1 MQHFYI
7 RISIVLF
14 FCVSMGSPIFAN
26 VFDLPPPLLPN
37 PSACQLALPIN
48 DFSCNASHLFQ
59 IDVQNA
65 PGTALGNDV
74 YLKEIRIIIKHE
86 WVADLDMTL
95 FSPSGVEVE
104 LSSDN
109 GSGNDDYGDP
119 YNGQCDQFTSFISN
133 SSPEA
138 CNAVDIS
145 SGHAPFIGLFLP
157 EDNMSKFNDA
167 TAPNGIWTLQICDDG
182 KEHYGTLEFVELVF
196 EAVACITPS
205 VVIVEGAD
213 STSAIL
219 NWSDGGNC
227 STSILEFGTPGF
239 SPGSDS
245 TQGGGDVVYVGC
257 PPVMLTGLDP
267 STDYEIYIRE
277 YCGNGDF
284 SANSCPMV
292 FSTGCSPPPATL
304 LEDFDSQAPCST
316 NCPDPC
322 AITGVWTNATNDDFD
337 WIVNAGPTLTSLTG
351 PDDDVPG
358 GGNYIYLESSPAPC
372 RSNNQ
377 AVLVSN
383 CIEVHAS
390 PDSCD
395 MSFNYML
402 YGVNVN
408 SVLLQ
413 ITTNGGMTWQTLWS
427 ASGNLGNVWKKQFID
442 LDAYHGQTA
451 QFRFVGNGGNGNRG
465 DLALDN
471 IVFYGSKDLGFP
483 NFVYYL
489 DEDQDGFGSP
499 DVYVASCLPIILLG
513 YVPND
518 DDCDDTN
525 FFVNP
530 GIEETPCDGYDANCS
545 GDLDEFFL
553 PTLLVENDTVCSGA
567 IGHVSA
573 IPFGGTIYWY
583 DAPIGGNLLH
593 EGNDFTPPNFPVNN
607 TDSPITITFYAEEI
621 SLNPDSCFTIE
632 RSPASITILPQPAL
646 TTVASPEICA
656 GTSFDLNNLDIVD
669 SNGVNG
675 LISFH
680 HSLPPDGSN
689 QIPAVIFPEQ
699 NTHYYIV
706 STSAGGCRDI
716 ADVEF
721 LIKPSPDAFIAGDTT
736 LCYGASQT
744 LIAIDIG
751 SGLAPVAFEWNNG
764 STIAIQNINSNAVKG
779 ATDLYSVTIT
789 GSNGCSDIDSVHVK
803 TVVSVDAVQ
812 TSVQAVTNCNGN
824 DGAITITPLNGTPPY
839 TYEWD
844 DNLIGN
850 QAGPLTINN
859 LLQGTYSFTI
869 SDSSPEGCD
878 FYLPVVV
885 VNGPSAVV
893 NINQVTPVS
902 CAGGS
907 DGCIELQVIGN
918 SPNILWSTGATT
930 AQLCGL
936 TTGDYTV
943 TVTEGNCANVLTI
956 NVPEPEH
963 LKVFPTVEDASCA
976 GFQNGKITLNVF
988 GGSPPYQFNWSNG
1001 QMTKTISNLIS
1012 GSYSVTVS
1020 DTRGCQLILQNIVVK
1035 EPATISILP
1044 NVEQPQCFGFHNGEI
1059 DIAVSGG
1066 TSPYNVMWDNG
1077 GVGSII
1083 NNLSAQGY
1091 QVSITD
1097 SKGCSHTETILLEQ
1111 PNPIDVIVD
1120 FTTDPTCN
1128 GLNNGNIGIS
1138 VFGGNGSYT
1147 YDWGNGLNMED
1158 LPNIGQ
1164 GGYAVTVTDQL
1175 GCTFVTDSIWLTG
1188 PELFDIAANV
1198 QSPPCF
1204 GINNG
1209 FIEVSVVAGG
1219 EAPYSYSW
1227 STDFSECCLYDLSP
1241 GEYTVTIIDGNGC
1254 MFDSTFYLTPQQPMS
1269 ILDLDT
1275 ISPACYGS
1283 ATGEISI
1290 VLTGGME
1297 PYDIVWNN
1305 GKHGNTI
1312 TNLVAANYAAT
1323 VTAANNCVLFTGLIP
1338 LSQPPELSIKIENAE
1353 DIACFGGAD
1362 GNIDVSLTGGVQPYQ
1377 IQWSTGATIEDL
1389 GNLEEGSYTLTIQDS
1404 NHCVAISEPIE
1415 ISMPDSLT
1423 PFSTL
1428 VVPPGCE
1435 IVNDVDTVCVSAQGG
1450 VGPYYFVWDT
1460 GDTTTCL
1467 INPAVGDYHVTVTD
1481 AAGCTQ
1487 ELMSVK
1493 VPEAFFP
1500 VSVEVMEMGNE
1511 VSCAGEETGQ
1521 MTVVIEG
1528 GLAPFNYIWSNGETG
1543 FFSNDTLIN
1552 TALGSGEYNVTI
1564 TDQTGCVVV
1573 SEWAEVASNPLLLLS
1588 VPNGQ
1593 LQNVRCKDNHD
1604 GAINL
1609 NINGGQS
1616 PFDITWTDE
1625 NGGFVSNNED
1635 IQNLS
1640 AGTYSVFVSDA
1651 NSCTRSISIEIS
1663 EPEAALSLLNP
1674 PPVVS
1679 HVSCFEEE
1687 DGSIDLTVTGGT
1699 YPYTYHWS
1707 NSDTTQD
1714 LTNLPPGQYAVT
1726 VTDGNICAIQ
1736 SIFYTISQ
1744 PTSALALQNAELE
1757 DVVCFGEESGSIGLT
1772 IVGGTPSYTYNWL
1785 SSNNEIFFTEDLAN
1799 VAAGTYQLTVF
1810 DSNACLFD
1818 TVFIIDSPDSLY
1830 ITATTI
1836 SADPGQNNGSAT
1848 AMGNGGT
1855 PPYNY
1860 LWEDGQIGPIAE
1872 GLSAGWYQVTV
1883 SDAAFCETSIYVQ
1896 IETVSATSATSR
1908 DIHYALFPN
1917 PTTGSVFLLLNTS
1930 SPLDFECVV
1939 YNPLGL
1945 EVFAKKREQWSS
1957 GNLAI
1962 DLTGLPPGV
1971 YQLVGMTHGQR
1982 LFTEKIVLIKH

>member
-1 MQHFYI
+1 MQYFYI
-7 RISIVLF
+7 RISILF
-14 FCVSMGSPIFAN
+14 LLGVSMGSPIFAN
-26 VFDLPPPLLPN
+26 VFDQPPPLLPN

-74 YLKEIRIIIKHE
+74 YLKEIRLIIKHE
-86 WVADLDMTL
+86 WVADLDITL
-95 FSPSGVEVE
+95 FSPSGVAVE

-109 GSGNDDYGDP
+109 GSGNDDYGNP
-119 YNGQCDQFTSFISN
+119 YNGQCDHFTSFISN

-138 CNAVDIS
+138 CNALDITA
-145 SGHAPFIGLFLP
+145 GHAPFIGLFLP

-182 KEHYGTLEFVELVF
+182 KEHYGTLDFVELVF

-205 VVIVEGAD
+205 VVVVEGAD
-213 STSAIL
+213 STSAML

-227 STSILEFGTPGF
+227 STSILEYGPPGF
-239 SPGSDS
+239 NPGMDS
-245 TQGGGDVVYVGC
+245 TQGGGQVVYVGC
-257 PPVMLTGLDP
+257 PPVLLTGLDP
-267 STDYEIYIRE
+267 SSDYEIYIRE

-284 SANSCPMV
+284 SANSCPVV
-292 FSTGCSPPPATL
+292 FSTGCSPPPVTL
-304 LEDFDSQAPCST
+304 LENFDNQAICST

-322 AITGVWTNATNDDFD
+322 QITGVWNNATNDDFD
-337 WIVNAGPTLTSLTG
+337 WIINAGPTLTSLTG

-358 GGNYIYLESSPAPC
+358 GGNYIYLESSPSPC

-377 AVLVSN
+377 ALLVSN

-413 ITTNGGMTWQTLWS
+413 ITTNGGATWQTLWS

-442 LDAYHGQTA
+442 LDAYDGQTA

-471 IVFYGSKDLGFP
+471 IIFYGSQDLGFP

-489 DEDQDGFGSP
+489 DEDQDGFGNS
-499 DVYVASCLPIILLG
+499 DIYVASCQPIILLG

-518 DDCDDTN
+518 DDCDDSN

-530 GIEETPCDGYDANCS
+530 GIPETSCDYFDANCN
-545 GDLDEFFL
+545 GDGDEFFL
-553 PTLLVENDTVCSGA
+553 PALTVISDTVCSGA
-567 IGHVSA
+567 SGQVEA
-573 IPFGGTIYWY
+573 VPFGGNVFWY
-583 DAPIGGNLLH
+583 DSPTGGNLLY
-593 EGNDFTPPNFPVNN
+593 EGTVFSPPNFPINN
-607 TDSPITITFYAEEI
+607 TDSPLILNYYAEEI
-621 SLNPDSCFTIE
+621 SPDSCVSVE
-632 RSPASITILPQPAL
+632 RTMATITILPQPAL
-646 TTVASPEICA
+646 TTIASPEICA
-656 GTSFDLNNLDIVD
+656 NTAFDLNTLDIVD
-669 SNGVNG
+669 ANGANG
-675 LISFH
+675 QITFH
-680 HSLPPDGSN
+680 SELPPNSAN
-689 QIPAVIFPEQ
+689 QIPSFIFPQ
-699 NTHYYIV
+699 ANTHYYIV

-716 ADVEF
+716 ADIVF
-721 LIKPSPDAFIAGDTT
+721 NIKPSPKTLIAGDTT

-751 SGLAPVAFEWNNG
+751 NGLSPLTFEWNNG
-764 STIAIQNINSNAVKG
+764 SISPILNINSNAVKG
-779 ATDLYSVTIT
+779 ATDFYSATIT
-789 GSNGCSDIDSVHVK
+789 GSNGCASTDSILVK
-803 TVVSVDAVQ
+803 TVVSVDSVM
-812 TSVQAVTNCNGN
+812 TSIQAVSNCNGS

-850 QAGPLTINN
+850 QSGPFTINN
-859 LLQGTYSFTI
+859 LLQGTYSFLI

-878 FYLPVVV
+878 FHLPVVV

-893 NINQVTPVS
+893 NINQVSPVS

-907 DGCIELQVIGN
+907 DGCIELEVLGT

-930 AQLCGL
+930 AKICGL

-943 TVTEGNCANVLTI
+943 TVSEGSCANVLTI

-963 LKVFPTVEDASCA
+963 LKVFPTVEDATCA

-1001 QMTKTISNLIS
+1001 QMTKTINNLAF
-1012 GSYSVTVS
+1012 GAYSVTVS

-1035 EPATISILP
+1035 EPAAITLLP
-1044 NVEQPQCFGFHNGEI
+1044 NMVQPHCFGFHDGEI

-1066 TSPYNVMWDNG
+1066 TSPYTIMWDNG

-1083 NNLSAQGY
+1083 NNLSAQAY

-1097 SKGCSHTETILLEQ
+1097 SRGCSFSETILLEQ
-1111 PNPIDVIVD
+1111 PSPIDLNVD
-1120 FTTDPTCN
+1120 FTTNPTCN
-1128 GLNNGNIGIS
+1128 GMNNGNIGIS
-1138 VFGGNGSYT
+1138 VFGGNGGYA
-1147 YDWGNGLNMED
+1147 YHWGNGSQQED
-1158 LPNIGQ
+1158 LTNIGQ
-1164 GGYAVTVTDQL
+1164 GGYTVTVTDQS
-1175 GCTFVTDSIWLTG
+1175 GCTFIADTIWLTG
-1188 PELFDIAANV
+1188 PELFDVVANV
-1198 QSPPCF
+1198 QSPPCY

-1227 STDFSECCLYDLSP
+1227 STDFSECCLYDLSD
-1241 GEYTVTIIDGNGC
+1241 GEYTVTIVDGNDC
-1254 MFDSTFYLTPQQPMS
+1254 MFDSTFFLTTQQPIS
-1269 ILDLDT
+1269 VLDLDT

-1297 PYDIVWNN
+1297 PYDITWSN

-1312 TNLVAANYAAT
+1312 SNLVAANYAAT
-1323 VTAANNCVLFTGLIP
+1323 VTAANDCIFYTGLIP
-1338 LSQPPELSIKIENAE
+1338 LSQPPELSIKVENAE

-1362 GNIDVSLTGGVQPYQ
+1362 GNIDISLTGGVQPYQ
-1377 IQWSTGATIEDL
+1377 IHWSSGETSEDL
-1389 GNLEEGSYTLTIQDS
+1389 SNIDEGTYILTVEDS
-1404 NHCVAISEPIE
+1404 NHCVAVSDPIV
-1415 ISMPDSLT
+1415 ISMPDPLT
-1423 PFSTL
+1423 PFSAL

-1450 VGPYYFVWDT
+1450 VSPYYFVWDT
-1460 GDTTTCL
+1460 GDTATCL

-1500 VSVEVMEMGNE
+1500 VSVEVMDTGEE
-1511 VSCAGEETGQ
+1511 VSCVGEETGK
-1521 MTVVIEG
+1521 MTVVING
-1528 GLAPFNYIWSNGETG
+1528 GLAPFNYIWSNGVTG
-1543 FFSNDTLIN
+1543 FISNDTLIN
-1552 TALGSGEYNVTI
+1552 NALGSGEYNVTI

-1573 SEWAEVASNPLLLLS
+1573 SDWMEIESNPLLLLS

-1593 LQNVRCKDNHD
+1593 LQNVKCKDNQD

-1609 NINGGQS
+1609 NINGGQA
-1616 PFDITWTDE
+1616 PFDIIWTDE

-1635 IQNLS
+1635 IQNLA

-1651 NSCTRSISIEIS
+1651 NSCTRSISIEIT

-1674 PPVVS
+1674 PPLLS
-1679 HVSCFEEE
+1679 HVSCFGEG
-1687 DGSIDLTVTGGT
+1687 DGSIDLTVTGGI
-1699 YPYTYHWS
+1699 YPYSYHW
-1707 NSDTTQD
+1707 NNNDTTQD

-1736 SIFYTISQ
+1736 SILYTITQ
-1744 PTSALALQNAELE
+1744 PLGQLALQNAQIE
-1757 DVVCFGEESGSIGLT
+1757 DIVCFGEETGNISIT
-1772 IVGGTPSYTYNWL
+1772 IAGGTPGYSYNWL
-1785 SSNNEIFFTEDLAN
+1785 SSNNEIFFTEDLSN
-1799 VAAGTYQLTVF
+1799 VAAGTYHLTVF
-1810 DSNACLFD
+1810 DTNACLFD
-1818 TVFIIDSPDSLY
+1818 TAFVIGSPDSFFV
-1830 ITATTI
+1830 TATTI
-1836 SADPGQNNGSAT
+1836 PADPGQNNGSAT
-1848 AMGNGGT
+1848 AIGNGGT
-1855 PPYNY
+1855 PPYTY
-1860 LWEDGQIGPIAE
+1860 LWQDGQMEPTADS
-1872 GLSAGWYQVTV
+1872 LLAGWYQVTV
-1883 SDAAFCETSIYVQ
+1883 TDAAFCEIAIYVQ
-1896 IETVSATSATSR
+1896 IQTVSSTVSQHR
-1908 DIHYALFPN
+1908 DIHYAIFPN
-1917 PTTGSVFLLLNTS
+1917 PTTGAISLLMEAS
-1930 SPLDFECVV
+1930 SPLDFECIV

-1945 EVFAKKREQWSS
+1945 EVFAEKRKQWSS

-1962 DLTGLPPGV
+1962 NLEGLPPGV
-1971 YQLVGMTHGQR
+1971 YQLVGRTNGQR
-1982 LFTEKIVLIKH
+1982 LFTEKIVLIKD